1 MKCFRLAR
9 TFDRCWETFN
19 TTKQVNILLMVS
31 IFALSFTY
39 TSVKVVLNNHSIF
52 CIEIGHIVSAGVT
65 SLALYGQMNVS
76 EADLNKKQK
85 DVLGKQVNIPFGTEK
100 VRIGLLNY
108 TLRYKFSK
116 IFLLKYFSYPL
127 KHLMKQQ
134 MKLKIHLFP
143 C

>member
-9 TFDRCWETFN
+9 TFDRCWETFS
-19 TTKQVNILLMVS
+19 TTKQVNIFLMVS
-31 IFALSFTY
+31 IFVLSF
-39 TSVKVVLNNHSIF
+39 TSVKVVLNNQVHLLHRNRPYSFSRGNIT
-52 CIEIGHIVSAGVT
+52 C
-65 SLALYGQMNVS
+65 SLWTNECFRSGFEQETKRCS
-76 EADLNKKQK
+76 WKT
-85 DVLGKQVNIPFGTEK
+85 GKYTVCDGEGSDWTAEFMP
-100 VRIGLLNY
+100 

-143 C
+143 R